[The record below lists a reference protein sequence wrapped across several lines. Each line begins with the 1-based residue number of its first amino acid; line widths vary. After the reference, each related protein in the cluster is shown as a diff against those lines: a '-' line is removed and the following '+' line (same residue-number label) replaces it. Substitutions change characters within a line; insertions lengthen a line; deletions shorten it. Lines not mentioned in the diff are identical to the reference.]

1 MQTNT
6 ILYSIIFLDQKD
18 VEKEEEDK
26 IKHMWAER
34 EREWEMTVLQDACT
48 HSPVHCSLLGPS
60 WTQWEF
66 PITPGI

>member
-34 EREWEMTVLQDACT
+34 ERVGDDSVTRCMYA
-48 HSPVHCSLLGPS
+48 
-60 WTQWEF
+60 
-66 PITPGI
+66 

>member
-26 IKHMWAER
+26 IKHMWDGRLER
-34 EREWEMTVLQDACT
+34 FERCNGQCRLMKWMRRGSYQ
-48 HSPVHCSLLGPS
+48 
-60 WTQWEF
+60 Q
-66 PITPGI
+66 

>member
-26 IKHMWAER
+26 IKHMRAER
-34 EREWEMTVLQDACT
+34 ERAGDDSVTRCMHT
-48 HSPVHCSLLGPS
+48 
-60 WTQWEF
+60 
-66 PITPGI
+66 